1 MKLCRWLSALAVL
14 IGALLL
20 ASWSAILTAT
30 DHAATRI
37 TPNSRPRR
45 IAPGPSIS

>member
-30 DHAATRI
+30 DHADRG
-37 TPNSRPRR
+37 SRRTL
-45 IAPGPSIS
+45 GCGV